1 MKAIGELLGDHPPPT
16 FEQWYQAYPKGRR
29 TRGAKVVAKWDAM
42 TAEQK
47 SACFLGTLKHAEH
60 NPQWRDG
67 QYVPMMATF
76 LNQERW
82 DFEITITRKE
92 DATERAHTG
101 DNADK
106 VWAVLI
112 EMYGEQFVKLHGAKP
127 SQLWIKFLRDLP
139 GERIKR
145 GLRITMERNTEFPP
159 SLPSFLT
166 NCAPTFGEQHPE
178 KALPRPGG
186 DPDRAAE
193 AFKTMKEILGVK

>member
-1 MKAIGELLGDHPPPT
+1 MKTIGELLGDHPPPT
-16 FEQWYQAYPKGRR
+16 FEKWYQAYPKGRR

-82 DFEITITRKE
+82 DFEISITRQE
-92 DATERAHTG
+92 DATERAQVG

-106 VWAVLI
+106 VWAAMI
-112 EMYGEQFVKLHGAKP
+112 EMYGDQFINKHGAKP
-127 SQLWIKFLRDLP
+127 S
-139 GERIKR
+139 
-145 GLRITMERNTEFPP
+145 
-159 SLPSFLT
+159 
-166 NCAPTFGEQHPE
+166 
-178 KALPRPGG
+178 
-186 DPDRAAE
+186 
-193 AFKTMKEILGVK
+193 V